1 MRTTSTYLHLYRIVL
16 LIGLFTAGAAM
27 AQPPPAANP
36 PAGERAASRGKASDS
51 TAQAGDV
58 LKRLEAIEK
67 ELQKVT
73 SEMKRL
79 QPNEAPSSKQ
89 LKALEDTLALSK
101 KQKAELLKE
110 KTTLEDSMKKSEAQ
124 LATAKTELARA
135 KRDSTSYRNGLITQL
150 EAEITAVVGMG
161 EEVPDALLESMLKR
175 TNELSPPNQGQ
186 FRKFK
191 DHVALLREARSVLK
205 AAPNATTL
213 TATLVELKATKMADY
228 LELEKDRLD
237 VLKVLEK
244 YCERSK
250 ALAEQ
255 ITNAS
260 GLSSPDKRSSFL
272 EDARYLTKDSTYLK
286 GELEK
291 ALADPA
297 HRMPTP
303 TCN

>member
-1 MRTTSTYLHLYRIVL
+1 MRTLYKRLLPSLRVL
-16 LIGLFTAGAAM
+16 VVCLITGGAAM
-27 AQPPPAANP
+27 AQNTPAAKPPATKQDS
-36 PAGERAASRGKASDS
+36 SRGKASDT

-73 SEMKRL
+73 AEMKRL

-101 KQKAELLKE
+101 RQNAELLKE
-110 KTTLEDSMKKSEAQ
+110 KNGLVILSNQ
-124 LATAKTELARA
+124 LKDELSRAKNSLDTAKKAA
-135 KRDSTSYRNGLITQL
+135 KEERGLLTKQL
-150 EAEITAVVGMG
+150 EAEITAVMGMG

-175 TNELSPPNQGQ
+175 TTVLSPSNKED
-186 FRKFK
+186 FKKFK
-191 DHVALLREARSVLK
+191 DHVALLRDARSVLK
-205 AAPNATTL
+205 AAPDATRL
-213 TATLVELKATKMADY
+213 PATLIELKATNMAAFP
-228 LELEKDRLD
+228 ELEKDRQD

-250 ALAEQ
+250 NMAEQ
-255 ITNAS
+255 ITNAA
-260 GLSSPDKRSSFL
+260 GLTSPEKRRSFL
-272 EDARYLTKDSTYLK
+272 EDARYLTKESSYLK
-286 GELEK
+286 AELEK